1 MLMIGIDFKDIV
13 SHLIVSDAIVPAE
26 YIRRGNRNYRT
37 IGNDFFQ
44 MRQFLIKG

>member
-26 YIRRGNRNYRT
+26 YIEEKIEIIEPLET
-37 IGNDFFQ
+37 TFFKCDN
-44 MRQFLIKG
+44 F